1 MGSGV
6 QRFVGHV
13 PVSFNRDAYVRP
25 CGFSPARGEVTPHP
39 RRVVVVRASFSMH
52 LGEHLLLT
60 FALKTLLRE
69 STGSRNAA
77 SPVAGTITTC

>member
-13 PVSFNRDAYVRP
+13 PVSFIRDAYVRP
-25 CGFSPARGEVTPHP
+25 CGFSTARSEVTTHP
-39 RRVVVVRASFSMH
+39 RRVVVVYASFSMP
-52 LGEHLLLT
+52 LGEHLLLA

-69 STGSRNAA
+69 STGARSAA
-77 SPVAGTITTC
+77 SPLAETITTC